1 MMTYSY
7 YFGFFPTLSLS
18 FPQYLFV
25 CVFILIATFAYISY
39 VSLKI
44 NSNFQRIIYILIYI
58 FAWFILGGLIS
69 GLVMSILAGIIYVL
83 IREFSGDYS

>member
-1 MMTYSY
+1 MSYSY
-7 YFGFFPTLSLS
+7 YFGFFPSLGFS

-25 CVFILIATFAYISY
+25 CIFILIVTFAYISF

-58 FAWFILGGLIS
+58 FAWFLIGGLVS
-69 GLVMSILAGIIYVL
+69 GMIMSILAGVIYVL
-83 IREFSGDYS
+83 VREFSGDYS